1 VPLTFTTQSEA
12 NFSQTQA
19 SLWMKDSEDHV
30 TVSSLPPKDQWVIFN
45 LQQAAYYRVNYD
57 DHNWNLIIQQLKKD
71 HQVISPVNRGQI
83 VDDAMNLAR
92 AGTVI
97 FIFLL
102 VFLSSTKELYSCF
115 QCIYGYSRVTIIFLS
130 VLLKNVIFS
139 YTNAQ
144 GVNVYF

>member
-1 VPLTFTTQSEA
+1 
-12 NFSQTQA
+12 
-19 SLWMKDSEDHV
+19 MKDSEDHV

-71 HQVISPVNRGQI
+71 HQVICPINRGQI

-97 FIFLL
+97 FIFLI
-102 VFLSSTKELYSCF
+102 VFLSSTKEFYSCF
-115 QCIYGYSRVTIIFLS
+115 LCIYGYSRITMISLS